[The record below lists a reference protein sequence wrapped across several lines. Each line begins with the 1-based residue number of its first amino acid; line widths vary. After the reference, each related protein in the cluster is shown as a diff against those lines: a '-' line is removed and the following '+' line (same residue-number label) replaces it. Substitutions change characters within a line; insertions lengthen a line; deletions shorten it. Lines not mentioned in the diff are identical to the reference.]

1 MKEDQRFNLLFKLY
15 PKYYE
20 MVMNYTNNGV
30 KFRDAVRQVLSV
42 TGKELPDENGEIYF
56 NY

>member
-42 TGKELPDENGEIYF
+42 TGKELPDENGE
-56 NY
+56 